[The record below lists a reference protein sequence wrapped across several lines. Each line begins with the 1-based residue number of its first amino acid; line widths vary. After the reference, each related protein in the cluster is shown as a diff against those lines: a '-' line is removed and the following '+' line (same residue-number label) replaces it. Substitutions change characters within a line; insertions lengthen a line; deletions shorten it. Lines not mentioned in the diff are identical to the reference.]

1 MAYLKRM
8 KKKNG
13 TIHYYS
19 YITSVK
25 WSKSKYISLKTDSKV
40 TARVRHSEVERNEK
54 DIKNG
59 MDISFAWEND
69 EGRTLVKQMTYQDAI
84 KQWLGIKE
92 TNVSKSSYRR
102 YIVSMNCFMN
112 VVGDVTPLSSI
123 TNQNIEDFK
132 RYYSKFHT
140 PCGVNINLRGIKAFL
155 RWSFDEGLIEVMPK
169 IVMMKEDKRKPKA
182 LTESNWRD
190 LMELDS
196 LDSFW
201 KDVFR
206 LYVTTGMRRGEAIDG
221 YLDGSILIV
230 PSHKSKTRRE
240 LEIPLNDFQLNVV
253 KQLHSARDNHLDKG
267 SKMVTFKSKVSKV
280 FTNACKKVGIYE
292 DKRTTLHCLRHTFAL
307 MKYLETRDLYEVCKR
322 LNHTSIKTT
331 ERYSQFS
338 FQRLEQDYPS
348 IVENGS
354 KVAKI
359 DDMVTNNMV
368 TNDSEGYISP
378 LLMN

>member
-1 MAYLKRM
+1 MAYLKKI
-8 KKKNG
+8 KKESG
-13 TIHYYS
+13 LVIWYS
-19 YITSVK
+19 RLRSSK
-25 WSKSKYISLKTDSKV
+25 WSQDRYISLHTDSKV

-155 RWSFDEGLIEVMPK
+155 RWAFDEGLIEVMPK

-253 KQLHSARDNHLDKG
+253 KQLHDERDRYLEQG
-267 SKMVTFKSKVSKV
+267 SKMVTFKSKVSKI

-354 KVAKI
+354 KVI
-359 DDMVTNNMV
+359 C
-368 TNDSEGYISP
+368 Y
-378 LLMN
+378 